1 MILICNVN
9 SRDHMFK
16 GLYEL
21 MLGNLSRKVATL
33 LCLVTIGQVHLEI
46 QNIEF
51 VLWSHKTT
59 QLKDDVTLWMGVRY
73 CMLPPCQV
81 C

>member
-21 MLGNLSRKVATL
+21 MWGNLSRKVATL

-51 VLWSHKTT
+51 VL
-59 QLKDDVTLWMGVRY
+59 
-73 CMLPPCQV
+73 
-81 C
+81 